1 VTAPP
6 SPACAPPRLA
16 PRLAERYDVFD
27 EIGRGGAS
35 VVYLARERATARA
48 VAIKLVGSAAGDGK
62 ALARFAREA
71 RIAEALQHA
80 NIVRTL
86 EAEEWEGVAAF
97 VTEYADGGTLRAALR
112 AALDTGEPWPYARV
126 AAVLRDVAAALAHA
140 HAARVVHR
148 DVKPEN
154 VFLDAASGRAMLA
167 DFGIAVEL
175 GRPGS
180 AASGGE
186 AAGTPSYMAPE
197 QVAGRPVDERTDV
210 YALGL
215 VGWELLAGRRPWE
228 GEPLHAVLH
237 RQQHEALPPLAAL
250 RPDIPAYL
258 LAAVEGALAKP
269 PHDRC
274 GTGRS
279 SCAGSRPRRS
289 GCRRSSA
296 PT

>member
-1 VTAPP
+1 
-6 SPACAPPRLA
+6 
-16 PRLAERYDVFD
+16 
-27 EIGRGGAS
+27 
-35 VVYLARERATARA
+35 
-48 VAIKLVGSAAGDGK
+48 
-62 ALARFAREA
+62 
-71 RIAEALQHA
+71 
-80 NIVRTL
+80 
-86 EAEEWEGVAAF
+86 VAAF

-180 AASGGE
+180 AALGGE

-215 VGWELLAGRRPWE
+215 VGWELLAGRRPV
-228 GEPLHAVLH
+228 GGRAAASVLH

-269 PHDRC
+269 PRDRWRDGAEFLRRLSPTPVRLPVVVGPDVNAPGMETVRFSEPAPGAPPAARGAAPG
-274 GTGRS
+274 GTSAAPRDS
-279 SCAGSRPRRS
+279 EWSRARWWREAPSC
-289 GCRRSSA
+289 
-296 PT
+296 